1 MVSNVQELAHAS
13 PGHRQLHKQATCR
26 QQPQSQGQPP
36 PEHQVRPQPCCYK
49 DPNPRASFRK
59 GKQKLLR
66 QYRPAQTGPKS
77 NKATVADVQFLTA
90 AKQRSLQDHSEAR
103 TAPLHPAT
111 PPALLHPGGDTAAH
125 LGLPPSCTKCP
136 GNKLVRAKQELET
149 HCPYQPNLVP
159 LSTITASF
167 NPSLRS

>member
-1 MVSNVQELAHAS
+1 MVSNVQEQAQAS

-26 QQPQSQGQPP
+26 QQPQRQGQPP
-36 PEHQVRPQPCCYK
+36 PEHQVRPQPRFYE
-49 DPNPRASFRK
+49 DPNPRAGFRK

-66 QYRPAQTGPKS
+66 RYRPPQTGPKI

-90 AKQRSLQDHSEAR
+90 AKKRSLQDRSVAR

-111 PPALLHPGGDTAAH
+111 PAPALLHPRGDAAAH

-136 GNKLVRAKQELET
+136 GNKPVREKQELET
-149 HCPYQPNLVP
+149 HCP
-159 LSTITASF
+159 
-167 NPSLRS
+167 